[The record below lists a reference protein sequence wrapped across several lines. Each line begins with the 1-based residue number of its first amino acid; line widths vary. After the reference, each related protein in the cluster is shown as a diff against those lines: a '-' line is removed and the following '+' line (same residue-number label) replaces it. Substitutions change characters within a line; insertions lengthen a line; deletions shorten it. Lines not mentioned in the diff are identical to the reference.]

1 MPTVDGSYRWLQWN
15 VLADPDEGLV
25 YGVARDVTER
35 RNAEDQL
42 RETQRE
48 LEASRD
54 GLRALADEQ
63 AALRRVATLVAEGAS
78 PSAVLDAVAAE
89 MEALLDAD
97 QVALNRFEPGDEI
110 VVLAHRGLDIDR
122 TPVGSRVSIEGRSAT
137 AEVRRTGRP
146 ARIEGYEGAEG
157 PLAALARATGL
168 RSSVSVPVAVE
179 GRLWGLITASWKSAE
194 PPPSDTEKRMEQ
206 FATLLDTAIAN
217 ADARD
222 QLNASRARLVT
233 EGDKARR
240 QVVRDLHDGAQQR
253 LVHTLVTL
261 KLAKRAF
268 REDGGCRKAEE
279 LVVEALQHVE
289 RANAELREL
298 AHGILPAV
306 LARGG
311 LRAGIQAFVE
321 RVGIPVDVDVPVE
334 RLPADIEASAY
345 FIIAEALT
353 NVVKHSGATRA
364 EVRAQLADGRLRLE
378 ISDDGIGGADPNGH
392 GLLGIADRAAALGGR
407 LDVET
412 TAGGTVVSATL
423 PIAAAQTAWSSSTT
437 S

>member
-1 MPTVDGSYRWLQWN
+1 MLDMCHPDDREATAQAFGAVLESGEVSGFENRMPTVDGSYRWLQWN

-194 PPPSDTEKRMEQ
+194 PPPSDTE
-206 FATLLDTAIAN
+206 
-217 ADARD
+217 
-222 QLNASRARLVT
+222 
-233 EGDKARR
+233 
-240 QVVRDLHDGAQQR
+240 
-253 LVHTLVTL
+253 
-261 KLAKRAF
+261 
-268 REDGGCRKAEE
+268 
-279 LVVEALQHVE
+279 
-289 RANAELREL
+289 
-298 AHGILPAV
+298 
-306 LARGG
+306 
-311 LRAGIQAFVE
+311 
-321 RVGIPVDVDVPVE
+321 
-334 RLPADIEASAY
+334 
-345 FIIAEALT
+345 
-353 NVVKHSGATRA
+353 
-364 EVRAQLADGRLRLE
+364 
-378 ISDDGIGGADPNGH
+378 
-392 GLLGIADRAAALGGR
+392 
-407 LDVET
+407 
-412 TAGGTVVSATL
+412 
-423 PIAAAQTAWSSSTT
+423 
-437 S
+437 

>member
-1 MPTVDGSYRWLQWN
+1 
-15 VLADPDEGLV
+15 
-25 YGVARDVTER
+25 
-35 RNAEDQL
+35 
-42 RETQRE
+42 
-48 LEASRD
+48 
-54 GLRALADEQ
+54 
-63 AALRRVATLVAEGAS
+63 
-78 PSAVLDAVAAE
+78 
-89 MEALLDAD
+89 
-97 QVALNRFEPGDEI
+97 
-110 VVLAHRGLDIDR
+110 
-122 TPVGSRVSIEGRSAT
+122 
-137 AEVRRTGRP
+137 
-146 ARIEGYEGAEG
+146 
-157 PLAALARATGL
+157 
-168 RSSVSVPVAVE
+168 
-179 GRLWGLITASWKSAE
+179 
-194 PPPSDTEKRMEQ
+194 MEQ